1 MAENPDLAVPET
13 LNAIATTAD
22 ACVTFDAFDSDNVLD
37 ALRRGHLFE
46 PSDADDLN
54 VGGGVIGF
62 LHSAAKPKAMKS
74 RYCWMKTTRTG
85 TSLMR
90 VLTQLFQM
98 ILTRKTQLAAKKKK
112 FRLSSILVKM
122 TWTDF
127 ELMNEMWS

>member
-54 VGGGVIGF
+54 VGGGDW
-62 LHSAAKPKAMKS
+62 L
-74 RYCWMKTTRTG
+74 
-85 TSLMR
+85 
-90 VLTQLFQM
+90 
-98 ILTRKTQLAAKKKK
+98 LALGCEAEGDEE
-112 FRLSSILVKM
+112 SILLDEDDEDGDKLDAGDDTAIPDDDSDSENATGREEEEVPI
-122 TWTDF
+122 
-127 ELMNEMWS
+127 ELDISEDDLDRLRADE